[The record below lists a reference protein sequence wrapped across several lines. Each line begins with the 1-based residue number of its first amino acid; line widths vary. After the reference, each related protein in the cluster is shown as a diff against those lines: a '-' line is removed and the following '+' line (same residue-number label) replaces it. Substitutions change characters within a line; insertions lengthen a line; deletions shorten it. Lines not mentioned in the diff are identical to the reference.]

1 MADSIGHWIN
11 QHSLALLMAGIL
23 AVVLIACLRRGWRR
37 RDYFL
42 VGGLALGMLV
52 IGLLFRPAASPGADL
67 SAIQNQIAAG
77 QPVLLEFQ
85 SPY

>member
-1 MADSIGHWIN
+1 MNQWIN
-11 QHSLALLMAGIL
+11 QHSLTLMMAGLL
-23 AVVLIACLRRGWRR
+23 AIVLIVCLRRGWRR
-37 RDYFL
+37 SDYFL

-52 IGLLFRPAASPGADL
+52 IGLLFRPTASPAADL
-67 SAIQNQIAAG
+67 AVIKNQIGAG